1 MGKATISYHEETDR
15 KNLSIPGRYSRY
27 YYDLYCIAYSAIKAS
42 AYSNLDLLKRII
54 DFKMKFYPRKWAHYE
69 LAVPKTLK
77 LLPPEYRLEALRKDY
92 ASMKNMMF
100 GDYPDF
106 DSLMQFIGELERE
119 INSLPAK

>member
-1 MGKATISYHEETDR
+1 MIFMYRPFGYQSIGVQQSWFAETYNWFQDE
-15 KNLSIPGRYSRY
+15 
-27 YYDLYCIAYSAIKAS
+27 
-42 AYSNLDLLKRII
+42 
-54 DFKMKFYPRKWAHYE
+54 FYPRKWAHYE

-92 ASMKNMMF
+92 ASMENMMF